1 MKLIVNADDFGFS
14 KAVNYGIIEAYKTGV
29 VRSTTIM
36 AGMPT
41 FDHAVE
47 LLKENPGLGCG
58 VHLTLSAYKPVLK
71 THKTIVDEEGNF
83 YRKLLTEQDLNKID
97 LNEVFEEFCAQI
109 ERVKG
114 RGINITHL
122 DSHHHVHTFEFLKP
136 VIEKILR
143 KYNLPIR
150 GGLGYELDYNKVVPF
165 EGAFYG
171 EDVSV
176 KSLEKIINKEYELIE
191 VMAHPAYVDSFLLK
205 NSSYNLKRLE
215 ELEVLTSR
223 ELKDLLKENNIEVI
237 NYKDI

>member
-36 AGMPT
+36 AGMPA
-41 FDHAVE
+41 FDNSVE

-109 ERVKG
+109 ERVREG
-114 RGINITHL
+114 ELT
-122 DSHHHVHTFEFLKP
+122 
-136 VIEKILR
+136 
-143 KYNLPIR
+143 LPI
-150 GGLGYELDYNKVVPF
+150 
-165 EGAFYG
+165 
-171 EDVSV
+171 
-176 KSLEKIINKEYELIE
+176 
-191 VMAHPAYVDSFLLK
+191 
-205 NSSYNLKRLE
+205 
-215 ELEVLTSR
+215 
-223 ELKDLLKENNIEVI
+223 
-237 NYKDI
+237 